1 MADDGMMS
9 TAELEAEMQA
19 LEASLMTGLTEDLSV
34 NEGLMNDDAAMLE
47 IPATMPPSPQRDT
60 GHVDHILEDDMFPV
74 LERELNYMAEVS
86 TTALTVDEHTT
97 SGVVTDTNR
106 DGIATPEELALKPTE
121 PRRRR
126 GKKVNTGWDSD
137 YEPDNEGER
146 TPLTKTGV
154 NGTGTARKPRSKAAP
169 GAAAHKRTSVARDSP
184 SAVARR
190 RKSTVPIPAGR
201 VRRPPT
207 NGIIDSRPLGRSLE
221 ECDPADQMLFT
232 KASASVPWPEIHA
245 TWKEMTGTE
254 PAASTLPNR
263 FKRLRENFST
273 INEEDRPFL
282 LDAKEEVEREWQ
294 AMKWT
299 KIAERVKE
307 KGGEGYQADVLQR
320 TWKKLMVAEGL
331 RPPPGL
337 IDPDWQIEV
346 KAGVESDGANGEPA

>member
-19 LEASLMTGLTEDLSV
+19 LEASLMAGLTEDLSV
-34 NEGLMNDDAAMLE
+34 NDGLANDDTALQEAPE
-47 IPATMPPSPQRDT
+47 TRPSSPQKSI
-60 GHVDHILEDDMFPV
+60 GHVSEDDMFPTQQTN
-74 LERELNYMAEVS
+74 LGQITTIIEAPEIANIGS
-86 TTALTVDEHTT
+86 TQ
-97 SGVVTDTNR
+97 
-106 DGIATPEELALKPTE
+106 EEPTIE
-121 PRRRR
+121 PAGPRRRR
-126 GKKVNTGWDSD
+126 GKKVNSGWDSD
-137 YEPDNEGER
+137 YEPDNEGGQ
-146 TPLTKTGV
+146 TPPAKTAGK
-154 NGTGTARKPRSKAAP
+154 GTPRKTRSKAVT
-169 GAAAHKRTSVARDSP
+169 GDAAVKRTSVARDSQ
-184 SAVARR
+184 SAAARR

-245 TWKEMTGTE
+245 VWKEMTGTE

-282 LDAKEEVEREWQ
+282 LDAKEEIEREWQ
-294 AMKWT
+294 AVKWA

-346 KAGVESDGANGEPA
+346 KEGGESDGGNGEDA

>member
-1 MADDGMMS
+1 MTDDGMMS

-19 LEASLMTGLTEDLSV
+19 LEASLMAGLTEDLSV
-34 NEGLMNDDAAMLE
+34 NEQSTNDDRAMRE
-47 IPATMPPSPQRDT
+47 TPETRRSSPQKDG
-60 GHVDHILEDDMFPV
+60 GHVDHLYADDV
-74 LERELNYMAEVS
+74 LPAQQAEVGNLAEVTTEAVTAGEQISSAAIEANGEGVS
-86 TTALTVDEHTT
+86 TFD
-97 SGVVTDTNR
+97 DTI
-106 DGIATPEELALKPTE
+106 GAPTG

-126 GKKVNTGWDSD
+126 GKKVNAGWDSD
-137 YEPDNEGER
+137 YEPDNEGNQA
-146 TPLTKTGV
+146 LSAKITGK
-154 NGTGTARKPRSKAAP
+154 GSTARKTRLKAAT
-169 GAAAHKRTSVARDSP
+169 GVAGLKRTSVARDSP
-184 SAVARR
+184 SAVVRR
-190 RKSTVPIPAGR
+190 RKSTVSIPAGR

-207 NGIIDSRPLGRSLE
+207 NGIIDSRPLGRTLE

-232 KASASVPWPEIHA
+232 KASAAVPWPEIHA

-294 AMKWT
+294 AMKWA

-320 TWKKLMVAEGL
+320 PWKKLMVAEGL

-346 KAGVESDGANGEPA
+346 KKGGESDGGNGEAA

>member
-19 LEASLMTGLTEDLSV
+19 LEASLLSGLTEDLGV
-34 NEGLMNDDAAMLE
+34 NEGLANNDT
-47 IPATMPPSPQRDT
+47 TMYEAPDTRPSSPQRDI
-60 GHVDHILEDDMFPV
+60 GRISEDDMS
-74 LERELNYMAEVS
+74 REQEAYVS
-86 TTALTVDEHTT
+86 QETITIEPIEIAN
-97 SGVVTDTNR
+97 GA
-106 DGIATPEELALKPTE
+106 ATPEEPTTELAG
-121 PRRRR
+121 PRKRR
-126 GKKVNTGWDSD
+126 GKKVNAGWDSD
-137 YEPDNEGER
+137 YEPDNEGEQAPPAR
-146 TPLTKTGV
+146 SASKGI
-154 NGTGTARKPRSKAAP
+154 ARKTRSKVATV
-169 GAAAHKRTSVARDSP
+169 KRTSVARCSP

-190 RKSTVPIPAGR
+190 RKATVPVPAGR
-201 VRRPPT
+201 LRRPPT
-207 NGIIDSRPLGRSLE
+207 NGIIDSRPLGRSFE

-245 TWKEMTGTE
+245 AWKEMTGTE

-282 LDAKEEVEREWQ
+282 LDAKEEIETEWQ
-294 AMKWT
+294 AGKWG
-299 KIAERVKE
+299 KIAKRVKE

-346 KAGVESDGANGEPA
+346 KEGGESEGGNGGAAS